1 MVGVGL
7 NTNDFLVTSIHNEAA
22 LRFAY
27 SAKRF
32 LGFNKLQPTDSRAMK
47 SLTVY

>member
-7 NTNDFLVTSIHNEAA
+7 NTNDFLIISINNEAA
-22 LRFAY
+22 LCLTY

-32 LGFNKLQPTDSRAMK
+32 LGFHKLQPTDSRAMK

>member
-1 MVGVGL
+1 MIGIGL
-7 NTNDFLVTSIHNEAA
+7 NANNFLVLSIHNEAA

-32 LGFNKLQPTDSRAMK
+32 LGFHKLQPTDSRAIK

>member
-7 NTNDFLVTSIHNEAA
+7 NANDFLVIRINNEAA

-27 SAKRF
+27 AAKRF
-32 LGFNKLQPTDSRAMK
+32 LDFHKRQP
-47 SLTVY
+47 YQ

>member
-1 MVGVGL
+1 MVEVRL
-7 NTNDFLVTSIHNEAA
+7 NANNFLVISINNEAA
-22 LRFAY
+22 LCFTD

-32 LGFNKLQPTDSRAMK
+32 LGFHKLQPTDSRAMK

>member
-1 MVGVGL
+1 MIGVGL
-7 NTNDFLVTSIHNEAA
+7 NTNDFLIISINNEAA

-32 LGFNKLQPTDSRAMK
+32 LGFQKLQPTDSRAMK

>member
-7 NTNDFLVTSIHNEAA
+7 NTNDFLVISINNEAA

-32 LGFNKLQPTDSRAMK
+32 LGFHKLQPTDSRAMNG
-47 SLTVY
+47 LPVY